1 MLRLLKYLGKKEWL
15 LVLLALG
22 CIVLQVGLELALPD
36 YMHEITGLVEAPEPD
51 MGEILATGR
60 KMLLAA
66 LGSLAAA
73 LGSALLASRAAASF
87 AARLRECIFDKILA
101 LDSDRIAHFGVP
113 GLVNRTANDVL
124 QLQLATVLALEVL
137 VRAPILVVWAV
148 VKIGLQGQ
156 GGGLLITALG
166 VLAMALL
173 LLVCVGITVPKY
185 RKMQQLTDDLGRITH
200 ENLKGLHTVR
210 ALEGERF
217 EEERFER
224 ANEELTKTHL
234 FTAHSMST
242 LVPGVQLINNL
253 LTVGVYFL
261 GAVALN
267 ALAPE
272 ARLGV
277 FSDTVAFL
285 SYLLR
290 ITTAF
295 LLVAAASVF
304 LPRAGVCARRIAEVL
319 SLRVPAQKG
328 TVRHTDRH
336 GEVELQGVSYYY
348 AEAEEYVLHDVSF
361 AAHTGEVL
369 GIVAPSGSGKSTVL
383 SLLPRLLQATEGR
396 VLLNGVSVEE
406 YDLEEL
412 RRRIGVVTQ
421 EPFLFTGTVR
431 ENVTFGRTGDT
442 PLSEGR
448 YREIMQAVQASE
460 LADQHITVGEGGKN
474 LSAGEAQRVAIAR
487 ALCSEP
493 EVLLLD
499 DAFTFFDYAT
509 AAAIRQGIRALF
521 PHMTCIVAAQRV
533 VNVRHADRIVVMS
546 GGRVEAIGTHEQL
559 MQTCALYRDTVQAQ
573 RGEVDEKC

>member
-1 MLRLLKYLGKKEWL
+1 MLRLLKYLRKKEWL

-101 LDSDRIAHFGVP
+101 LDSDRITHFGVP

-124 QLQLATVLALEVL
+124 QLQHATVLALEVL

-234 FTAHSMST
+234 FTA
-242 LVPGVQLINNL
+242 
-253 LTVGVYFL
+253 
-261 GAVALN
+261 
-267 ALAPE
+267 
-272 ARLGV
+272 
-277 FSDTVAFL
+277 
-285 SYLLR
+285 
-290 ITTAF
+290 
-295 LLVAAASVF
+295 
-304 LPRAGVCARRIAEVL
+304 
-319 SLRVPAQKG
+319 
-328 TVRHTDRH
+328 
-336 GEVELQGVSYYY
+336 
-348 AEAEEYVLHDVSF
+348 
-361 AAHTGEVL
+361 
-369 GIVAPSGSGKSTVL
+369 
-383 SLLPRLLQATEGR
+383 
-396 VLLNGVSVEE
+396 
-406 YDLEEL
+406 
-412 RRRIGVVTQ
+412 
-421 EPFLFTGTVR
+421 
-431 ENVTFGRTGDT
+431 
-442 PLSEGR
+442 
-448 YREIMQAVQASE
+448 
-460 LADQHITVGEGGKN
+460 
-474 LSAGEAQRVAIAR
+474 
-487 ALCSEP
+487 
-493 EVLLLD
+493 
-499 DAFTFFDYAT
+499 
-509 AAAIRQGIRALF
+509 
-521 PHMTCIVAAQRV
+521 
-533 VNVRHADRIVVMS
+533 
-546 GGRVEAIGTHEQL
+546 
-559 MQTCALYRDTVQAQ
+559 
-573 RGEVDEKC
+573 